1 MFGWGKSGSGGGS
14 KSSGKSTP
22 VPGTSYKGAR
32 SVPHSTHKSG
42 KTSQGSSRIKK

>member
-1 MFGWGKSGSGGGS
+1 MSFFGKGGGS
-14 KSSGKSTP
+14 KGGGSSRA

-42 KTSQGSSRIKK
+42 KTSQGSSRVKK